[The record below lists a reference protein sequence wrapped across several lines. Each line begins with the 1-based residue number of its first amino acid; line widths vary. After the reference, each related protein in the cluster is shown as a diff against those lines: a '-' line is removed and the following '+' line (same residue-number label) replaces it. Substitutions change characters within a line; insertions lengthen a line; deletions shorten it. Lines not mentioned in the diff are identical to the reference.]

1 MKKVTWVAV
10 LMIALLLAVHGVSLG
25 QQEEKISP
33 EAVKK
38 ETGEALDAAKKYT
51 LQQKEEY
58 QKKVEAELGDLSKK
72 IGELKAR
79 AVGLKGEAV
88 KSLETQMTDLKKKQ
102 KVAEDKLKEY
112 ESSSSQALQDLKI
125 GLDNSLKE
133 LKKAYDGIVGQ
144 FK

>member
-10 LMIALLLAVHGVSLG
+10 LMIALLLAVHGVSFG

-112 ESSSSQALQDLKI
+112 ESSSSQALQDLKT

>member
-10 LMIALLLAVHGVSLG
+10 LMIALLLAVHGVSFG